1 MSIVKEMK
9 IEYKNIDKL
18 LLDPNNDRF
27 AELYSG
33 SEKEGDLIEYL
44 LYTEAAEEVASSITD
59 RGYFYPDQALWVT
72 PRGKNFLVRDG
83 NRRCAA
89 VKALLNPKKY
99 GLESVKMNIRQLPV
113 LVYRDEKELDRRI
126 QEQHTHSLFREW
138 DRIAKALKAFEM
150 HQSGSSEEAILEID
164 SNPPQLI
171 KLASFY
177 YEAVKIGG
185 ENLKKLLRRGKGNT
199 GGKTIIFERLFSFN
213 KYCGYQFKGKPSYII
228 DVLDKSQFTS
238 YINAL
243 VAYLNKFPKTTHKD
257 VDHEKVDFLN
267 RLKDYGFTP
276 KEPPKI
282 SVKSSITPVTVP
294 QQPLVKRGTTKSR
307 PVFERKQVAPKLKRL
322 IDECYSLDNTQ
333 FANAKVAL
341 ARVTFEAILK
351 YVVEE
356 TKHKNKKLSSYN
368 SFRSAFYDKHGNRLT
383 YTDFTKLRNKFIE
396 LIADTG
402 TRNAFKGFDLDKL
415 HQVVHNYKVGA
426 GPHDAR
432 TSAENLIPLIEF
444 MLQEPAD
451 LLSSLDTSKLL

>member
-1 MSIVKEMK
+1 M
-9 IEYKNIDKL
+9 
-18 LLDPNNDRF
+18 
-27 AELYSG
+27 
-33 SEKEGDLIEYL
+33 
-44 LYTEAAEEVASSITD
+44 
-59 RGYFYPDQALWVT
+59 
-72 PRGKNFLVRDG
+72 
-83 NRRCAA
+83 
-89 VKALLNPKKY
+89 
-99 GLESVKMNIRQLPV
+99 
-113 LVYRDEKELDRRI
+113 
-126 QEQHTHSLFREW
+126 
-138 DRIAKALKAFEM
+138 
-150 HQSGSSEEAILEID
+150 
-164 SNPPQLI
+164 
-171 KLASFY
+171 
-177 YEAVKIGG
+177 
-185 ENLKKLLRRGKGNT
+185 
-199 GGKTIIFERLFSFN
+199 
-213 KYCGYQFKGKPSYII
+213 
-228 DVLDKSQFTS
+228 
-238 YINAL
+238 
-243 VAYLNKFPKTTHKD
+243 
-257 VDHEKVDFLN
+257 
-267 RLKDYGFTP
+267 
-276 KEPPKI
+276 
-282 SVKSSITPVTVP
+282 P